1 MGLSVLM
8 MTYPSSEVG
17 DMGQD
22 VIGLKCLYEGHKWDI
37 FSMTRNAMGV
47 YYGIR
52 RHGAKQ
58 VVMGN
63 LVTLVEKKKGA

>member
-1 MGLSVLM
+1 MGAWRS
-8 MTYPSSEVG
+8 
-17 DMGQD
+17 DMEQD
-22 VIGLKCLYEGHKWDI
+22 VIGMKCIYDGHKWDI

-52 RHGAKQ
+52 RHGARQ
-58 VVMGN
+58 VVRSN

>member
-1 MGLSVLM
+1 M
-8 MTYPSSEVG
+8 E
-17 DMGQD
+17 QD

-58 VVMGN
+58 VVRSN